1 MEEARGPFSVLFLFF
16 LENVII
22 GREILKIEETIEKSW
37 GKLWLRWWF
46 WCEMALKFQQRN

>member
-1 MEEARGPFSVLFLFF
+1 MVMILQRQYGGGGPFFNFFYF

-37 GKLWLRWWF
+37 GKL
-46 WCEMALKFQQRN
+46 